1 MPGIVPALD
10 RLSVGTTSIPIAVCL
25 ILMMYPPPANVRDE
39 EIGRV
44 FRDVRI
50 LALSLFQSRMVGPLL
65 SFVLAVIFLRD
76 YPEYMAGLI
85 LIGLA
90 RCIAMVIARNDLARG
105 DPEYAAG
112 LVAFDS
118 IFQALLYEVFAHVF
132 IAALPTWIGRPGAAV
147 DITIVQIAQSVFI
160 YLGIPLIAGFLT
172 RVILIRRKGRDWYE
186 GVFIPRI
193 SPTTLVALL
202 FSLVVVFSLTGENIV
217 ALPLDV
223 VRIAVRP
230 LICFVVM
237 FLVTVAMSL
246 RARPRVARRSRS
258 PSRQPRT
265 TSSWRSLS
273 RSRWR
278 RWGSAAAWPS
288 ARRSGRSSRCR

>member
-50 LALSLFQSRMVGPLL
+50 LALSLFQSRMVGPPL

-112 LVAFDS
+112 LVA
-118 IFQALLYEVFAHVF
+118 
-132 IAALPTWIGRPGAAV
+132 
-147 DITIVQIAQSVFI
+147 
-160 YLGIPLIAGFLT
+160 
-172 RVILIRRKGRDWYE
+172 
-186 GVFIPRI
+186 
-193 SPTTLVALL
+193 
-202 FSLVVVFSLTGENIV
+202 
-217 ALPLDV
+217 
-223 VRIAVRP
+223 AVRP